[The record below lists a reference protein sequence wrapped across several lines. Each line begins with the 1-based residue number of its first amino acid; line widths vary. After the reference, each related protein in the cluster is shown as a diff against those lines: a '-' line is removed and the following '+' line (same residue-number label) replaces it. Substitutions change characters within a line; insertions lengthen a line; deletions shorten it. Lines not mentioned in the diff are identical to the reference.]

1 MHTGYCVKSCF
12 VYCGDG
18 ICLQS
23 NKFMIILSYDD
34 TYRIM
39 TQQTDASTTR
49 MISMKNDNKYI
60 FKIIV
65 QARFADA
72 YEAVVDTLESYGII
86 ISKDYKERT
95 VVGKW
100 NPMLHNEFGAR
111 VNVWTGE
118 FRLWEDGSTT
128 VVRLILSGKGDK
140 ASAKTMA
147 KFFYKKLKRFIS
159 VQKMYLDE
167 KTYKNINHN
176 NLTKELFTA
185 LQKAEDKPKRSFGQ
199 QLCDAIDIVDALLP
213 EKKKEKQIY
222 KWDDYDDVSYYPD
235 EDHEGHDHEE
245 DGYCIEADEYIQDMM

>member
-1 MHTGYCVKSCF
+1 
-12 VYCGDG
+12 
-18 ICLQS
+18 
-23 NKFMIILSYDD
+23 
-34 TYRIM
+34 
-39 TQQTDASTTR
+39 
-49 MISMKNDNKYI
+49 MKNDNKYV

-72 YEAVVDTLESYGII
+72 YKAVVDTLESYGII
-86 ISKDYKERT
+86 LSNNYKERT

-128 VVRLILSGKGDK
+128 VIRLILSSTGDEI
-140 ASAKTMA
+140 SAKIMA

-159 VQKMYLDE
+159 VQNMYLDRCS
-167 KTYKNINHN
+167 KAPN

-185 LQKAEDKPKRSFGQ
+185 LQKADVKPKQSFGQ
-199 QLCDAIDIVDALLP
+199 QLYDAIEIADALLP
-213 EKKKEKQIY
+213 EKKKEKRIY
-222 KWDDYDDVSYYPD
+222 TWDDYDDVSYYPD
-235 EDHEGHDHEE
+235 EDHESHDHEE

>member
-1 MHTGYCVKSCF
+1 
-12 VYCGDG
+12 
-18 ICLQS
+18 
-23 NKFMIILSYDD
+23 
-34 TYRIM
+34 
-39 TQQTDASTTR
+39 
-49 MISMKNDNKYI
+49 MKNDNKYI

-128 VVRLILSGKGDK
+128 VVRLILSSNSDEF
-140 ASAKTMA
+140 SAKIMA
-147 KFFYKKLKRFIS
+147 KFFYKKLKKFIS
-159 VQKMYLDE
+159 VQNMYLDRSS
-167 KTYKNINHN
+167 KVPN

-185 LQKAEDKPKRSFGQ
+185 LQKADGKPKRSLGQ
-199 QLCDAIDIVDALLP
+199 QLCDAIEIADALLP
-213 EKKKEKQIY
+213 EKKKEKRIDTQ
-222 KWDDYDDVSYYPD
+222 DDYDDVSYYPD

-245 DGYCIEADEYIQDMM
+245 DGYCIEADEYIQDMI

>member
-1 MHTGYCVKSCF
+1 
-12 VYCGDG
+12 
-18 ICLQS
+18 
-23 NKFMIILSYDD
+23 
-34 TYRIM
+34 
-39 TQQTDASTTR
+39 
-49 MISMKNDNKYI
+49 MKNDNKYI

-111 VNVWTGE
+111 VNVWTGK

-128 VVRLILSGKGDK
+128 VIRLILSSNSDEI
-140 ASAKTMA
+140 SAKIMA

-159 VQKMYLDE
+159 VQNMYLDRCS
-167 KTYKNINHN
+167 KVPN

-185 LQKAEDKPKRSFGQ
+185 LQKADVKPKRSFGQ
-199 QLCDAIDIVDALLP
+199 QLYDAIEIADALLP
-213 EKKKEKQIY
+213 EKKRKT
-222 KWDDYDDVSYYPD
+222 
-235 EDHEGHDHEE
+235 H
-245 DGYCIEADEYIQDMM
+245 

>member
-1 MHTGYCVKSCF
+1 
-12 VYCGDG
+12 
-18 ICLQS
+18 
-23 NKFMIILSYDD
+23 
-34 TYRIM
+34 
-39 TQQTDASTTR
+39 
-49 MISMKNDNKYI
+49 MKNDNKYI

-111 VNVWTGE
+111 INVWTGE

-147 KFFYKKLKRFIS
+147 KFFYKKLKQFIS
-159 VQKMYLDE
+159 VQNMYLDRSS
-167 KTYKNINHN
+167 KTPN

-185 LQKAEDKPKRSFGQ
+185 LQKAEGKPKRSFGQ

>member
-1 MHTGYCVKSCF
+1 
-12 VYCGDG
+12 
-18 ICLQS
+18 
-23 NKFMIILSYDD
+23 
-34 TYRIM
+34 
-39 TQQTDASTTR
+39 
-49 MISMKNDNKYI
+49 MKNDNKYI

-100 NPMLHNEFGAR
+100 NPLLHNEFGAR

-118 FRLWEDGSTT
+118 FRLWEDVSTT
-128 VVRLILSGKGDK
+128 VVRLILSSNSDEF
-140 ASAKTMA
+140 SAKIMA
-147 KFFYKKLKRFIS
+147 KFFYKKLKKFVS
-159 VQKMYLDE
+159 VQNMYLNRNS
-167 KTYKNINHN
+167 KVPN

-185 LQKAEDKPKRSFGQ
+185 LQKADGKPKRSFGQ
-199 QLCDAIDIVDALLP
+199 QLYDAIEIADALLP
-213 EKKKEKQIY
+213 EKKKEKRIDIR
-222 KWDDYDDVSYYPD
+222 DDYDDVSYYPD

>member
-1 MHTGYCVKSCF
+1 
-12 VYCGDG
+12 
-18 ICLQS
+18 
-23 NKFMIILSYDD
+23 
-34 TYRIM
+34 
-39 TQQTDASTTR
+39 
-49 MISMKNDNKYI
+49 MKNDNKYI

-100 NPMLHNEFGAR
+100 NPLHNEFGAR

-118 FRLWEDGSTT
+118 FRLWEDVSTT
-128 VVRLILSGKGDK
+128 VVRLILSSNSDEF
-140 ASAKTMA
+140 SAKIMA
-147 KFFYKKLKRFIS
+147 KFFYKKLKKFVS
-159 VQKMYLDE
+159 VQNMYLNRNS
-167 KTYKNINHN
+167 KVPN

-185 LQKAEDKPKRSFGQ
+185 LQKADGKPKRSFGQ
-199 QLCDAIDIVDALLP
+199 QLYDAIEIADALLP
-213 EKKKEKQIY
+213 EKKKEKRIDIR
-222 KWDDYDDVSYYPD
+222 DDYDDVSYYPD